1 MEYFIA
7 VVLFAISSSVTP
19 GPNNIMVMT
28 SGVNFGVRKSVPLL
42 VGICIGFVIMLALV
56 GVGFALLALSVLPVA
71 AEFPSEW
78 LGYLAA

>member
-28 SGVNFGVRKSVPLL
+28 FGVRKSVPLL

>member
-42 VGICIGFVIMLALV
+42 VGICIGFSIMLALV